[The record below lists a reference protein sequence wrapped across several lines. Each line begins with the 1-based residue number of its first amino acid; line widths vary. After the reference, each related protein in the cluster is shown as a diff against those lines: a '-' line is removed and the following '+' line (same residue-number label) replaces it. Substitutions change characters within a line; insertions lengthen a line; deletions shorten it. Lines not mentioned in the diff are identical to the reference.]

1 MARILVIDDE
11 ELLRKTVRVILEVDG
26 HEVLEAAD
34 GDLALGILRA
44 QGADLVLVDMFM
56 PKRDGLEVIRALR
69 DVMPRPKIVAMS
81 GGGKTGQLDMLS
93 AAAAMGAARTIAKP
107 FQPRELLAVI
117 RDVLTEPG

>member
-34 GDLALGILRA
+34 GELGLGMLRA

-69 DVMPRPKIVAMS
+69 NEVPRPRIIAMS
-81 GGGKTGQLDMLS
+81 GGGQTGQADVLS
-93 AAAAMGAARTIAKP
+93 VAAAFGASRILRKP
-107 FQPRELLAVI
+107 FEPRELLSTV
-117 RDVLTEPG
+117 REVLGL